1 MAGSTQKVKK
11 DKSEKTRKKRK
22 EEKYL
27 SDQLEEKYIGTRTEV
42 FSRITAKEAEIR
54 SKTNEERARADR
66 LVEDT
71 KGQAAAIKRK
81 ATLEEVGKD
90 VHAKIIADAQMEVGE
105 IDKTTAREITDIE
118 KTGEEKLE
126 KAVGFI
132 VKSVIHT
139 GYMDK

>member
-11 DKSEKTRKKRK
+11 DKSEKTRRKRK

-27 SDQLEEKYIGTRTEV
+27 SDQLEEKYVGTRTEV

-66 LVEDT
+66 LIEDA

-81 ATLEEVGKD
+81 ATLEELGKD
-90 VHAKIIADAQMEVGE
+90 VHAKIIADAQTEVGE
-105 IDKTTAREITDIE
+105 IDKTTASEITALE
-118 KTGEEKLE
+118 KTGEARLD

-132 VKSVIHT
+132 VESIIHA
-139 GYMDK
+139 GYTDL